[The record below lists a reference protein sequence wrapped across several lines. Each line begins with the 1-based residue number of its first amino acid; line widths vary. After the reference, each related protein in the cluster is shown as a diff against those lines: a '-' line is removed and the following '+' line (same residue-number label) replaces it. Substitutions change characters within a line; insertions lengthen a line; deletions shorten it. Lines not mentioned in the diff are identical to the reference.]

1 MELYV
6 LDSDFRRTEVI
17 DKFESLVWTE
27 RFQSYGDFELYIYP
41 TQKVKN
47 LITQGTRLICN
58 KSNRIMVVDQIENK
72 IETDGKK
79 ILIVKGTSLEK
90 ILQDRVAS
98 YKLAGTSYIEK
109 GQVEVSAAYAFLTS
123 PTSWVHNF
131 VTGDEVFFT
140 TTNTLPARILLDQ
153 SLGTTNPQQITNF
166 DITNNNFRY
175 NLHGLQTGDKI
186 YFKVFSGTIPPGLS
200 AGTLYY
206 LIVVDQNLLAVATS
220 KSNALNGIKVDI
232 TGGGSSPNLN
242 IYLALEPYTSYFI
255 NVTGTT
261 TFKIALTYEDAINEN
276 PISEVYAGSGTHKI
290 YHRHNGKW
298 RITGTKATLINQIFN
313 KFCVDGFL
321 DSTDIIPNYASGD
334 IYTPSNIAV
343 DDQTSITL
351 DINTDTVYNV
361 IKQLAEVFGLGFRI
375 TRNYENKQ
383 IQFNVYSGNNRT
395 LSQYILPA
403 VVFDKNLESLINET
417 DFTSIRNYKNV
428 AYVFAPNG
436 YRTVYSNSATS
447 STSGFNKNVLYVDAS
462 DIDTPSGITLNTQ
475 LDQRGQEMLTKY
487 KTLTA
492 FDGEINNSY
501 IYDKDYMLG
510 DLVEV
515 RNSDGYTNIKR
526 VTEQIFSDDI
536 EGEKSYPTLS
546 SELVFSSGSWLYY
559 NNQTTWTGATT
570 GISDTI
576 TWSNIT

>member
-6 LDSDFRRTEVI
+6 LDNEFRRTEVI

-47 LITQGTRLICN
+47 LIIQGTRLICN

-79 ILIVKGTSLEK
+79 ILIIKGTSLEK
-90 ILQDRVAS
+90 ILQDRIAS
-98 YKLAGTSYIEK
+98 YKLDRTSHIEK
-109 GQVEVSAAYAFLTS
+109 GQVQVSGTFAFLTS

-131 VTGDEVFFT
+131 INGDEVFFT
-140 TTNTLPARILLDQ
+140 TTNTLPARILLDK
-153 SLGTTNPQQITNF
+153 SLGTTNAQEITNF
-166 DITNNNFRY
+166 DTANDNFRY
-175 NLHGLQTGDKI
+175 NLHGLQTGDKV
-186 YFKVFSGTIPPGLS
+186 YLKVVSGTIPPGLS

-232 TGGGSSPNLN
+232 TGVGSSPKLN

-255 NVTGTT
+255 IVTGTT
-261 TFKIALTYEDAINEN
+261 TFKIALTYEDAMNNN
-276 PISEVYAGSGTHKI
+276 PISLVYAGSGTHTI
-290 YHRHNGKW
+290 YHKHYGKF
-298 RITGTKATLINQIFN
+298 RITGTKTTLVNQVFN

-321 DSTDIIPNYASGD
+321 SSTDVIPYYASGD
-334 IYTPSNIAV
+334 IYGASNIPV
-343 DDQTSITL
+343 DSTSITL
-351 DINTDTVYNV
+351 DINTDTVYNI
-361 IKQLAEVFGLGFRI
+361 IKQLCEVYGLGFRI

-383 IQFNVYSGNNRT
+383 IQFNVYSGNDRS
-395 LSQYILPA
+395 LSQYTLPS
-403 VVFDKNLESLINET
+403 VVFDKNLESLTNET
-417 DFTSIRNYKNV
+417 EFTSTKNYKNV

-436 YRTVYSNSATS
+436 YRTVYSNNATS
-447 STSGFNKNVLYVDAS
+447 TTSGFNKNVLYVDAS
-462 DIDTPSGITLNTQ
+462 DIETFPGIILDTQ
-475 LDQRGQEMLTKY
+475 LDQRGQEMLSQH
-487 KTLTA
+487 KTLIA

-515 RNSDGYTNIKR
+515 RSSEGYTSIKR

-546 SELVFSSGSWLYY
+546 SELVFASDAWLYY
-559 NNQTTWTGATT
+559 NNQA
-570 GISDTI
+570 
-576 TWSNIT
+576 TWSNTPLALTWSQII